1 MEMEALDDVFKY
13 HRFKP
18 TDEEAVTYY
27 LPLLIAGSAHGA
39 EKLIHHAEV
48 YSCEPKDLA
57 AAYAPAPQAVS
68 SGDRWFFSTCKRKN
82 GSKTRSERVAGT
94 GSWTGGGKTRSV
106 HQAGVKVGEVKK
118 LSFKKD
124 NVCTGWIMEEYRWLR
139 PEAAVVDGEKVLC
152 KIHLSPTAPP
162 QARQESAAYR
172 RRQEAAAEPPP
183 PEPDTVT
190 VSMNGNAHAQKR
202 PAPVAVADLSSSS
215 KKMRMAAAV
224 PAIEEEYQDCPDWSV
239 PAAPVPPPAA
249 GSAAAEA
256 EEDTEK
262 FSCSWEELFG
272 EPAAE
277 NNTDELMP
285 SSAEPVSGW
294 EAEYS
299 EEVERLLAGG
309 EEELQ
314 DKDAEEFMA
323 AYKNQFDTFYA
334 NNPMLKDL
342 LAACM

>member
-1 MEMEALDDVFKY
+1 MEMEGLDDVFKY

-18 TDEEAVTYY
+18 TDEEAVTYD

-82 GSKTRSERVAGT
+82 GSKTRSERIAGT
-94 GSWTGGGKTRSV
+94 GSWTGGGKTKSV
-106 HQAGVKVGEVKK
+106 YQAGVKVGEVKK

-139 PEAAVVDGEKVLC
+139 PEAAVAGEEKVLC
-152 KIHLSPTAPP
+152 KIHLSPTASP

-172 RRQEAAAEPPP
+172 RRDQEAAAEPTA

-190 VSMNGNAHAQKR
+190 VSMKASAHAQKR

-215 KKMRMAAAV
+215 KKMRMAAPV
-224 PAIEEEYQDCPDWSV
+224 PAIEEEYQDCTDWSV
-239 PAAPVPPPAA
+239 PAAPVPSPAVCY
-249 GSAAAEA
+249 AAAEA
-256 EEDTEK
+256 EDDTDEFSN

-277 NNTDELMP
+277 NNIEQFVP
-285 SSAEPVSGW
+285 SSAEPVSSW
-294 EAEYS
+294 ES
-299 EEVERLLAGG
+299 EDLEEMERLLAGG
-309 EEELQ
+309 QAKEFLPLV
-314 DKDAEEFMA
+314 AEPLSDWE
-323 AYKNQFDTFYA
+323 T
-334 NNPMLKDL
+334 KDL
-342 LAACM
+342 EEMERLLA